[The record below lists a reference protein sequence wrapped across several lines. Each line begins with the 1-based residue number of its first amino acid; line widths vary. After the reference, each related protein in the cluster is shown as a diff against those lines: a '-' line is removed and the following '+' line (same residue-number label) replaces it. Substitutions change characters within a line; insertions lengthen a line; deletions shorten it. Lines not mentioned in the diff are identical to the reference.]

1 MLAIEP
7 LASHLRGLFR
17 YRRTLMRTLK
27 LDVESSSL
35 GVPAGAGDFGL
46 DEPLPFRF
54 ALRVSADELAE
65 TLLTLRTLRALDVG
79 AARYPIHRVE
89 RCAVRKPGAELLD
102 DMAVQSGLAAHRLS
116 ESSLLLDG
124 AGSLVSVRA
133 MRKADYT
140 SCTLAIWASDRERLA
155 AVRDC
160 LLGILG
166 DQRIRDETFTI
177 DWCFMGG
184 VAGLTSASFQ
194 ETVDPPPF
202 DEAYPGLGESV
213 TGFIERFLA
222 SPETVLILQGPP
234 GTGKTRLVR
243 AILAAISR
251 GKEAGARVLY
261 TADKRALENDEI
273 FVDFITGMHDAFVI
287 EDADHILASRSK
299 GNLDLHR
306 FLAVAD
312 GVVRAQ
318 GRKIIFTTNLPNVG
332 DIDDALLRPG
342 RCFAVVRTRALA
354 RDETARLIERL
365 HPESTDLRDRSL
377 GVLFDSGD
385 RGATLAA
392 IYRAAQP

>member
-1 MLAIEP
+1 
-7 LASHLRGLFR
+7 
-17 YRRTLMRTLK
+17 MRTLK

-35 GVPAGAGDFGL
+35 GSSAAAGDLDL
-46 DEPLPFRF
+46 DELMPFRV
-54 ALRVSADELAE
+54 ALRVSADELAD
-65 TLLTLRTLRALDVG
+65 TLLTLRTLRAMDIG
-79 AARYPIHRVE
+79 AARYPVHRVE
-89 RCAVRKPGAELLD
+89 RCAVRRPVAELLD
-102 DMAVQSGLAAHRLS
+102 DLALQSGLAAHRPS
-116 ESSLLLDG
+116 ESSLLLDDV
-124 AGSLVSVRA
+124 GSLVSVRA
-133 MRKADYT
+133 MRKAEYT
-140 SCTLAIWASDRERLA
+140 SCTFSIWASDRERLA
-155 AVRDC
+155 AVRNR

-166 DQRIRDETFTI
+166 EQRMRDETFTI

-184 VAGLTSASFQ
+184 VTGLTSASFQ

-202 DEAYPGLGESV
+202 DEAYPGLGEPV

-222 SPETVLILQGPP
+222 APETVLILQGPP

-251 GKEAGARVLY
+251 GTEAGARVLY

-273 FVDFITGMHDAFVI
+273 FVDFITGTHDAFVI

-342 RCFAVVRTRALA
+342 RCFAVVRTRALG
-354 RDETARLIERL
+354 REETARLIERL
-365 HPESTDLRDRSL
+365 HPDSTDRRDRAL
-377 GVLFDSGD
+377 GVLFDAGE

-392 IYRAAQP
+392 IYRAAQ

>member
-1 MLAIEP
+1 
-7 LASHLRGLFR
+7 
-17 YRRTLMRTLK
+17 MRTLK

-35 GVPAGAGDFGL
+35 GSSAAAGDLGL
-46 DEPLPFRF
+46 DELMPFRV
-54 ALRVSADELAE
+54 ALRVSADELAD
-65 TLLTLRTLRALDVG
+65 TLLTLRTLRAMDIG
-79 AARYPIHRVE
+79 AARYPVHRVE
-89 RCAVRKPGAELLD
+89 RCAVRKPVAELLD
-102 DMAVQSGLAAHRLS
+102 DLALQSGLAAHRPS
-116 ESSLLLDG
+116 ESSLLLDDV
-124 AGSLVSVRA
+124 GSLVSVRA
-133 MRKADYT
+133 MRKAEYT
-140 SCTLAIWASDRERLA
+140 SCTFSIWASDRERLA
-155 AVRDC
+155 AVRDR

-166 DQRIRDETFTI
+166 DQRVRDETFTI

-184 VAGLTSASFQ
+184 VAGLTYASFQ

-202 DEAYPGLGESV
+202 DEAYPGLGEPV

-222 SPETVLILQGPP
+222 APETVLILQGPP

-251 GKEAGARVLY
+251 DKEAGARVLY

-273 FVDFITGMHDAFVI
+273 FVDFITGTHDAFVI

-354 RDETARLIERL
+354 REETTRLIERL
-365 HPESTDLRDRSL
+365 HPASTDRRNRAL
-377 GVLFDSGD
+377 GAIFGAGE

-392 IYRAAQP
+392 IYRAAQ

>member
-1 MLAIEP
+1 
-7 LASHLRGLFR
+7 
-17 YRRTLMRTLK
+17 MRTLK

-35 GVPAGAGDFGL
+35 GSSAVAGDLGL
-46 DEPLPFRF
+46 DELMPFRV
-54 ALRVSADELAE
+54 ALRVSADELAD
-65 TLLTLRTLRALDVG
+65 TLLTLRTLRAMDIG
-79 AARYPIHRVE
+79 AARYPVHRVE
-89 RCAVRKPGAELLD
+89 RCAVRKPVAELLD
-102 DMAVQSGLAAHRLS
+102 DLALQSGLAAHRPS
-116 ESSLLLDG
+116 ESSLLLDDF
-124 AGSLVSVRA
+124 GSLVSVRA
-133 MRKADYT
+133 MRKAEYT
-140 SCTLAIWASDRERLA
+140 SCTFAIWASDRERLA
-155 AVRDC
+155 DVRDL

-166 DQRIRDETFTI
+166 EQRIRDETFTI

-184 VAGLTSASFQ
+184 VAGLSSASFQ

-202 DEAYPGLGESV
+202 DEAYPGLGEPV

-222 SPETVLILQGPP
+222 APETVLILQGPP

-251 GKEAGARVLY
+251 GREAGARVLY

-273 FVDFITGMHDAFVI
+273 FVDFITGTHDAFVI

-354 RDETARLIERL
+354 REEAARLIERL
-365 HPESTDLRDRSL
+365 HPDSTDRRDRAL
-377 GVLFDSGD
+377 EVLFDAGE

-392 IYRAAQP
+392 IYHAAQQ

>member
-1 MLAIEP
+1 
-7 LASHLRGLFR
+7 
-17 YRRTLMRTLK
+17 MRTLK

-35 GVPAGAGDFGL
+35 GSSAAAGDLRL
-46 DEPLPFRF
+46 DELMPFRV
-54 ALRVSADELAE
+54 ALRVSADELAD
-65 TLLTLRTLRALDVG
+65 TLLTLRTLRAMDIG
-79 AARYPIHRVE
+79 AARYPVHRVE
-89 RCAVRKPGAELLD
+89 RCAVRKPVAELLD
-102 DMAVQSGLAAHRLS
+102 DLALQSGLAAHRPS
-116 ESSLLLDG
+116 ESSLLLDDV
-124 AGSLVSVRA
+124 GSLVSVRA
-133 MRKADYT
+133 MHKAEYT
-140 SCTLAIWASDRERLA
+140 SCTFAIWASDRERLA
-155 AVRDC
+155 AVRDR

-166 DQRIRDETFTI
+166 EQRIRDETFTI

-184 VAGLTSASFQ
+184 VTGLTYASFQ

-202 DEAYPGLGESV
+202 DEAYPGLGAPV
-213 TGFIERFLA
+213 TDFIERFLA
-222 SPETVLILQGPP
+222 ARETVLILQGPP

-273 FVDFITGMHDAFVI
+273 FVDFITGTHDAFVV

-354 RDETARLIERL
+354 CEETARLIERL
-365 HPESTDLRDRSL
+365 HPDSTDRRELAL
-377 GVLFDSGD
+377 GVLFDAGE

-392 IYRAAQP
+392 IYRAAQ